1 MKLWIKYLIGA
12 LLGAALSFTISAN
25 SPAAN
30 SALAFITDIII
41 RFGRY
46 IIIPLLFFSAMAA
59 VNKLRE
65 TKLILKTGTWIVAI
79 TVASTFLL
87 TLIGLI
93 SILLIQLPRIPI
105 TASRAAETVTL
116 NAAEFVR
123 ALFPSSAF
131 ETLINGTFLLPA
143 FLFACFSGGACTAD
157 QTAFKP
163 IITLVD
169 SLSKLCYNIVTLF
182 TEILSIGMIAI
193 MCSWTIQFRSIIFG
207 GTFMPLIL
215 MLLVIFIVIAF
226 GIYPAII
233 RYMCNDPHP
242 YRVLYASLAAVI
254 AAFISG
260 DTNFVLPMNIRI
272 GNESLGIKRRIN
284 GVTFPFFSIF
294 ARGGASL
301 IVTLSFVVIWR
312 SYVQAIPA
320 ENIPWIF
327 FMSFALSFL
336 LGGFPSGGPF
346 AALTILCT
354 MYGRGFETGYLLLK
368 PVAPILCSFAAAF
381 DVLTAMFGS
390 YMIAVKTKMIEH
402 HSTQHFI

>member
-1 MKLWIKYLIGA
+1 
-12 LLGAALSFTISAN
+12 
-25 SPAAN
+25 
-30 SALAFITDIII
+30 
-41 RFGRY
+41 
-46 IIIPLLFFSAMAA
+46 
-59 VNKLRE
+59 
-65 TKLILKTGTWIVAI
+65 
-79 TVASTFLL
+79 
-87 TLIGLI
+87 
-93 SILLIQLPRIPI
+93 
-105 TASRAAETVTL
+105 
-116 NAAEFVR
+116 
-123 ALFPSSAF
+123 
-131 ETLINGTFLLPA
+131 
-143 FLFACFSGGACTAD
+143 
-157 QTAFKP
+157 
-163 IITLVD
+163 
-169 SLSKLCYNIVTLF
+169 
-182 TEILSIGMIAI
+182 
-193 MCSWTIQFRSIIFG
+193 
-207 GTFMPLIL
+207 MPLIL